1 MGPDPDAGAANLK
14 KIDHV
19 IVLMMENRSF
29 DHVLGYLKLQGISP
43 EVDGLEPT
51 MGNEDPTG
59 TFHRVR
65 PLGTRKIDES
75 ALDPGHGPGDVRQQ
89 LAGGMGGFV
98 RNYVK
103 AFERNSK
110 DHPLPPNRKF
120 DQTLVLAYM
129 TGEDVPVYDYL
140 AREFQVSIGGSAR
153 SPGQPGRT
161 ASIPSQAAQGVRAR
175 TGRCRSTI

>member
-1 MGPDPDAGAANLK
+1 
-14 KIDHV
+14 
-19 IVLMMENRSF
+19 MMENRSF

-89 LAGGMGGFV
+89 LAGGMGGV

-103 AFERNSK
+103 AFEQELER
-110 DHPLPPNRKF
+110 PP
-120 DQTLVLAYM
+120 
-129 TGEDVPVYDYL
+129 
-140 AREFQVSIGGSAR
+140 
-153 SPGQPGRT
+153 
-161 ASIPSQAAQGVRAR
+161 AAP
-175 TGRCRSTI
+175 